1 MHGMAFRY
9 QMNPRHQIS
18 GYTATV
24 YLRGGKVYL
33 PTKGPCTGMFAT
45 DALAMVLAEE
55 TGAKWEDVVIEY
67 DNRALL
73 TPVGGGSD
81 GTTSSAWVVKEAAVQ
96 LRTKILEAALT
107 TGGGMMG
114 FGPPAFPPGT
124 KAEDLDIKD
133 STIFLKSD
141 PSKSLPFL
149 AIVPPMS
156 LNIQD
161 SIAVTVNGRAP
172 TSPWSAGMG
181 RKLDVMNTQYVEVA
195 VDTETGQVEVLRHG
209 VVCDPGK
216 ILRRTS
222 LEGQIQQVM
231 MFTDGCQLTEEIVWD
246 KATGVRLSSNM
257 FDYKKPTILDTT
269 FPEIDLLETRGSNA
283 AYGASGISHSMAN
296 THIIICAIQNATGK
310 WVDPP
315 ATPDKVLRALGTA

>member
-1 MHGMAFRY
+1 
-9 QMNPRHQIS
+9 
-18 GYTATV
+18 V
-24 YLRGGKVYL
+24 YLRGGKVYM

-55 TGAKWEDVVIEY
+55 TGAKWEDVVVEY
-67 DNRALL
+67 DNRSLL

-96 LRTKILEAALT
+96 LRTKILEAALAS
-107 TGGGMMG
+107 GGGLMG
-114 FGPPAFPPGT
+114 MGPGPFPKGT
-124 KAEDLDIKD
+124 KVEELDIKD

-141 PSKSLPFL
+141 PSRKMPFA

-161 SIAVTVNGRAP
+161 SIAVSVNGRAP

-181 RKLDVMNTQYVEVA
+181 RKLDVMNTLYCEVA
-195 VDTETGQVEVLRHG
+195 VDTETGKVEVLRHG

-222 LEGQIQQVM
+222 LEGQIHQAT
-231 MFTDGCQLTEEIVWD
+231 MFSEGCQLNEEIIWD
-246 KATGVRLSSNM
+246 KATGVRLTSSM
-257 FDYKKPTILDTT
+257 FEYRKPTIVDIT
-269 FPEIDLLETRGSNA
+269 FPDTELLETRGSNA
-283 AYGASGISHSMAN
+283 AYGASGISHSMPN
-296 THIIICAIQNATGK
+296 THIIVCAIQNAIGK

-315 ATPDKVLRALGTA
+315 ATPDKVLKALGKA